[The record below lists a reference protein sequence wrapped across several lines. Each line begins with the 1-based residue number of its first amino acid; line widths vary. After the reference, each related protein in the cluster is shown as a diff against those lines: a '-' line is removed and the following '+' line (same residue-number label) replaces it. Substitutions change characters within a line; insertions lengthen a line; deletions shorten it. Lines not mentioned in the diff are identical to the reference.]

1 MNFYKKLVVFAT
13 VCFFILNVVEC
24 NCYASF
30 LEEMKSLR
38 EIEIDTNFS
47 VVISDTYTNNKCIV
61 QATANENGDFCT
73 MSYYVF
79 DRQENYNSDNV
90 FLKKFLDVFNNK
102 GEFICELSF
111 ITELDP
117 SIKMLDNKV
126 YIIFYG
132 SVLIFDFIDLDIKYY
147 SYNISS
153 IEEVY
158 EELFYK
164 KNKFEV
170 GEWKYKL
177 AKQQSIG
184 YRQLIR
190 YNETEKQVLVD
201 IPLEIDNGLIIM
213 LIVISFI
220 VTIEVVKLIRKRK
233 AKINYQE

>member
-1 MNFYKKLVVFAT
+1 MSFIKKLI
-13 VCFFILNVVEC
+13 FFMLICICTIRVYEIGSN
-24 NCYASF
+24 ASF
-30 LEEMKSLR
+30 LDELKY
-38 EIEIDTNFS
+38 INEIDINTDFS
-47 VVISDTYTNNKCIV
+47 ILVSDTYTQNNCIV
-61 QATANENGDFCT
+61 QAAANANGDFAT
-73 MSYYVF
+73 MSYYF
-79 DRQENYNSDNV
+79 PHSQFANNGDKFFQ
-90 FLKKFLDVFNNK
+90 KKFVDIFDNQGN
-102 GEFICELSF
+102 FICELIF
-111 ITELDP
+111 ETKLDP
-117 SIKMLDNKV
+117 TLRMAENYV
-126 YIIFYG
+126 YIIFYET
-132 SVLIFDFIDLDIKYY
+132 VLIFDIDIREAKYC
-147 SYNISS
+147 SYEIVSM
-153 IEEVY
+153 EEVY